1 MVTAGMVYS
10 LLAFVGAPVRVGR
23 IDGCKACANTQMHLH
38 SSNPVI
44 SLFICYQFLPEISAP
59 TNFICS
65 AALKLSTPMMIRRAL
80 LMGELRS
87 ALAQARDIFREA
99 TTNALSTGASSC
111 NNVQSIYRLAGQSK
125 LGAARGE
132 NG

>member
-1 MVTAGMVYS
+1 
-10 LLAFVGAPVRVGR
+10 VGR
-23 IDGCKACANTQMHLH
+23 IDGCKAWANTQMHLQ

-80 LMGELRS
+80 LSGELRS
-87 ALAQARDIFREA
+87 ALAKPMTFSAKQQQMNYLLARHHA
-99 TTNALSTGASSC
+99 T
-111 NNVQSIYRLAGQSK
+111 IYSQFIGSPVNQNW
-125 LGAARGE
+125 E
-132 NG
+132 QH